1 MELAILI
8 GLQASGK
15 TTFYRRH
22 LAATHVHVS
31 KDLFGRSSRRKQAR
45 QLRLIAEGL
54 AAGRNVAVD
63 NTNPSPEEWRPLIE
77 TGRAHG
83 ARITGYWFPPDV
95 PAALARNAAR
105 PRENRVPDVG
115 VYATLKRLRRP
126 RHADGFDVLRAVRL
140 DGAGGFAVTSVAPDP
155 GEEEGTGRAAE
166 GP

>member
-22 LAATHVHVS
+22 LSDTHVHVS

-45 QLRLIAEGL
+45 QLRQIAEAL
-54 AAGRNVAVD
+54 EAGRNVAVD

-77 TGRAHG
+77 TGRRHG

-95 PAALARNAAR
+95 PAAVARNAAR

-115 VYATLKRLRRP
+115 IYATLKRLREP
-126 RHADGFDVLRAVRL
+126 RHADGFDALRSVRL
-140 DGAGGFAVTSVAPDP
+140 DGTGGFDVTAVDRAPAR
-155 GEEEGTGRAAE
+155 EEGTGRAAE